1 MTVPTINR
9 ARDVKD
15 VFLDSEETSRGREEE
30 KQDSKQPQRFHWTI
44 LIFCFLLQVADELMI
59 CNNCITKTEVRFKF
73 TVLRIQAEDVVVLQ
87 ECHYKHFNSKGL
99 GEYFILFIFR

>member
-1 MTVPTINR
+1 
-9 ARDVKD
+9 
-15 VFLDSEETSRGREEE
+15 
-30 KQDSKQPQRFHWTI
+30 
-44 LIFCFLLQVADELMI
+44 MI